1 MDWISVLLAAVTTLL
16 GSDDL
21 RWAGVL
27 GELDDVRAEAFA
39 RGDTTLLDEVYA
51 HSSTGR
57 DADASMI
64 SAYASRGAR
73 VTGADLMLL
82 SCRVTSSSADEVRLD
97 VVDRLG
103 ASRIVWDDGTSRAL
117 PRDQPTRRV
126 VTLVRTADGWR
137 IG

>member
-1 MDWISVLLAAVTTLL
+1 MDWISVLVATVATLL

-21 RWAGVL
+21 HWAGVL

-39 RGDTTLLDEVYA
+39 NGDTARLDEVYA
-51 HSSTGR
+51 PSSTGR
-57 DADASMI
+57 DADAAMI
-64 SAYASRGAR
+64 SAYANRGAR
-73 VTGADLMLL
+73 VTGADLVLL